1 MGTPR
6 RNIARRVGY
15 DDVAYFSHVF
25 TRYFQRTPGQ
35 VRKGGGL
42 ELLTTE
48 LPPAREAAPVEWTS
62 VFARDF
68 RDTPEIPPA
77 LRAYWY
83 QDMNAGDAQYPAPE
97 RLAVTDGALVLP
109 PYPEWTNARW
119 EEEIGEEIKVEL
131 LAANPAPRELNL
143 TLAIS
148 GDLREGYRLRMYRY
162 HHLEFE
168 TVREGR
174 FEVLFRC
181 QSALDVRVP
190 YYRLALWRV
199 NNTFYAEID
208 GERVM
213 EYYDPY
219 APRGAAHRRFAV
231 GQLWNGGSAILT
243 LQVWKRQR
251 ALVGD
256 VLEPGRVMLWK
267 GYSADARQWFS
278 EALQEPLPADLH
290 AEARYL
296 VAFTLPAEAPGRL
309 AALRAIAE
317 DKGDRFSRFAWRTL
331 IFSQLQQGLFVGAV
345 QDTLSALARSADAE
359 LPQQVADKIT
369 PEMRRL
375 TPAQREELLR
385 LIAALPIARL
395 QLIDFALPTL
405 APLREMPLREL
416 WLKWRG
422 HRRSLRLD
430 RDALDGIVHR

>member
-1 MGTPR
+1 MP
-6 RNIARRVGY
+6 
-15 DDVAYFSHVF
+15 
-25 TRYFQRTPGQ
+25 
-35 VRKGGGL
+35 L
-42 ELLTTE
+42 
-48 LPPAREAAPVEWTS
+48 
-62 VFARDF
+62 
-68 RDTPEIPPA
+68 
-77 LRAYWY
+77 
-83 QDMNAGDAQYPAPE
+83 
-97 RLAVTDGALVLP
+97 
-109 PYPEWTNARW
+109 

-168 TVREGR
+168 TVCEGR

-267 GYSADARQWFS
+267 AIARMPGMVQRSAAGAAPRRLARRS
-278 EALQEPLPADLH
+278 PLSGRFHSPRGGA
-290 AEARYL
+290 
-296 VAFTLPAEAPGRL
+296 GRL
-309 AALRAIAE
+309 AACALSRKTKGIASAASR
-317 DKGDRFSRFAWRTL
+317 GVRSFSRNSSRVSSWGRYR
-331 IFSQLQQGLFVGAV
+331 I
-345 QDTLSALARSADAE
+345 R
-359 LPQQVADKIT
+359 
-369 PEMRRL
+369 
-375 TPAQREELLR
+375 
-385 LIAALPIARL
+385 
-395 QLIDFALPTL
+395 
-405 APLREMPLREL
+405 
-416 WLKWRG
+416 
-422 HRRSLRLD
+422 
-430 RDALDGIVHR
+430 